1 MSKPTAIVISDV
13 HIGTAAP
20 TVWYQPAVHDPYLTT
35 ALEWVVAHK
44 DSIRELVLLG
54 DMFDVW
60 TYPPAMRPPSLADII
75 AANPATL
82 GPNGALAKA
91 VAALPGAVTM
101 LLGNHDGTLTSADVD
116 ALSKSVG
123 KINLVDPVHIVTGD
137 SGARTVFSH
146 GHLWTMF
153 NAPDDRSPWKTL
165 PVGHFVTR
173 AFAYEMAN
181 KLQPGQTVADL
192 PNMGAPN
199 GFDLGQFL
207 RSYGPTLDPSLA
219 AMLLDYCSGVA
230 GMPRDLPI
238 ILPDG
243 STTTINDAKRIFNDL
258 FTRWVGKE
266 GGSTWNAVRAALAD
280 QWGEHLAWF
289 AQRLAIQTGADLV
302 VMGHTHTPIGGLNV
316 SPVNYINS
324 GFECPSKPDVPPKEF
339 TFTAVDLE
347 HASAEVFQVTKT
359 GNGYG
364 VSVFPAPRIDPI
376 QPIGSWATVMD
387 FSTYVRIQNRSGQPL
402 SRSALPAPAH
412 GYWVVEPPQ
421 TIPPGGHGDMWL
433 QDFTGASG
441 SEGGVTYNGNL
452 QFRFGCPTGFSSN
465 SASGPGN
472 NFIAKSG
479 ADDWRSRGDVP
490 WWGHPL
496 QVRFTVQ

>member
-1 MSKPTAIVISDV
+1 MPKTTAVVISDL
-13 HIGTAAP
+13 HIGTGAP

-35 ALEWVVAHK
+35 ALEWVVEHR

-60 TYPPAMRPPSLADII
+60 TYPPATRPPSLADII

-82 GPNGALAKA
+82 GPDGALAKA

-116 ALSKSVG
+116 LLSKTVG
-123 KINLVDPVHIVTGD
+123 EIRLVDPVHVVTGD
-137 SGARTVFSH
+137 SGARTAFAH

-153 NAPDDRSPWKTL
+153 NAPDDRSPWNTL

-173 AFAYEMAN
+173 AFAYEMAK

-219 AMLLDYCSGVA
+219 AMLLDYVTGVA
-230 GMPRDLPI
+230 GMPHDLPI
-238 ILPDG
+238 LLPDG
-243 STTTINDAKRIFNDL
+243 SRTTITDAKRIFNDL
-258 FTRWVGKE
+258 FTRWTVKE
-266 GGSTWNAVRAALAD
+266 GGNVWNAVRAAIAD

-289 AQRLAIQTGADLV
+289 AQRLAIQTSSDLV
-302 VMGHTHTPIGGLNV
+302 VMGHTHTPIGGLTV

-347 HASAEVFQVTKT
+347 HAAAEVFQVTKT
-359 GNGYG
+359 ASGYG
-364 VSVFPAPRIDPI
+364 VSAFPAPSIDPI
-376 QPIGSWATVMD
+376 QPLGSWPVVMD
-387 FSTYVRIQNRSGQPL
+387 YSSYVRIENRTSRPL
-402 SRSALPAPAH
+402 SRSSLPAPAH

-421 TIPPGGHGDMWL
+421 TIPPGGRGDMWL
-433 QDFTGASG
+433 QDFTGTEGTEG
-441 SEGGVTYNGNL
+441 SVTYNGNL
-452 QFRFGCPTGFSSN
+452 QFKFSCPTGFWSN
-465 SASGPGN
+465 TASGPGG
-472 NFIAKSG
+472 NFIAKSDG
-479 ADDWRSRGDVP
+479 NDWQPRGKVP
-490 WWGHPL
+490 WFGHPL